1 MGGNVA
7 RMIAYGRVT
16 PAGLFSWAPGKSLHT
31 SWDELDA
38 GPVAEYGTPKLRA
51 KYFFDAP
58 FTKYGRMDPLC
69 KVAVA
74 AAQLAYK
81 ASNDLAGFDRDE
93 VAQVGGT
100 MLGCLEVDALF
111 EATRRAGAPSP
122 ALFVYTLPSMFQGE
136 IAIQYKLRG
145 RCTLL
150 STGEL
155 SAMTAL
161 GTGIRW
167 IEKQRAK
174 HALVIAADAAG
185 PAAAELGPAF
195 TPQSA
200 ATAYLLTSADSDQP
214 GRRLSDVRFNAEP
227 GAAHVLERGVLKY
240 GTTFVDTLEPLLVG
254 TEKLRV
260 HATIGEQ
267 SVSFQID

>member
-1 MGGNVA
+1 MA
-7 RMIAYGRVT
+7 RLIAYGRVS
-16 PAGLFSWAPGKSLHT
+16 PAGLLSWAPGGVSRT
-31 SWDELDA
+31 SWAELDA
-38 GPVAEYGTPKLRA
+38 GPVGEYGIPKLRA
-51 KYFFDAP
+51 KFFFDQP

-69 KVAVA
+69 KVAVG
-74 AAQLAYK
+74 AAQLAVK
-81 ASNDLAGFDRDE
+81 ASGELAGLERDE

-100 MLGCLEVDALF
+100 MLGCLEVDAQF

-136 IAIQYKLRG
+136 IAIAYHLRG

-167 IEKQRAK
+167 VEKGRAK
-174 HALVIAADAAG
+174 HVLVVAADAAG
-185 PAAAELGPAF
+185 PAAAELGPDF

-200 ATAYLLTSADSDQP
+200 AAAWLLTGDDGP
-214 GRRLSDVRFNAEP
+214 GRRLSDVRFSAEP
-227 GAAHVLERGVLKY
+227 GDALVLQAGELAYGV
-240 GTTFVDTLEPLLVG
+240 TFVDTLEPLLLG
-254 TEKLRV
+254 EGSPRV
-260 HATIGEQ
+260 YAERGRQ
-267 SVSFQID
+267 GVSFQIG